1 MTSRA
6 RQGNGMK
13 KPVRPMRLT
22 GLMAIVAILAV
33 GGPGHAQDRWGF
45 GTDVGLW
52 TGTAA
57 DTRFAIGFN
66 ADYYLDRAFSV
77 GPMVLLA
84 PTGDLTEAAFAG
96 VARYHFRTG
105 AINIVPFAGLGL
117 VHASLSRGNGPGSV
131 DTNDTSYFIPLGLT
145 LEYQLARKLALA
157 TTLMVNLH
165 DLSFDQP
172 VGNDR
177 TSVALMFGVRFG
189 P

>member
-1 MTSRA
+1 MTWKARPDSR
-6 RQGNGMK
+6 MK
-13 KPVRPMRLT
+13 KAARPIGVAGLT
-22 GLMAIVAILAV
+22 VIVTILTV
-33 GGPGHAQDRWGF
+33 GGPTEAQDRWGF

-57 DTRFAIGFN
+57 NTRFAIGFN

-77 GPMVLLA
+77 GPMMLLA
-84 PTGDLTEAAFAG
+84 PTGDLTEVAFAG
-96 VARYHFRTG
+96 VARYHFRAG

-117 VHASLSRGNGPGSV
+117 VHASLSRGNGPSSV

-177 TSVALMFGVRFG
+177 TSVALMFGVRYG